1 MHNPLKKI
9 LPEAELEAQ
18 VVAVAEALR
27 KDYAR
32 LHAER
37 IAILNEAAALREMPP
52 SRADLERFLA
62 GFIDLVLNKEP
73 SGENLKLLERL
84 ERFHKNPHDVETI
97 KQSWLDSFNSGLD
110 NFEWLFLPL
119 LASSLRDG
127 AAKLAA
133 TLPWP
138 DTDLDEAKRN
148 EKISDLN
155 AKATALL
162 DKAFAVA
169 DRAARL
175 NIKIAD

>member
-18 VVAVAEALR
+18 VASVAEALR

-32 LHAER
+32 LQAER
-37 IAILNEAAALREMPP
+37 IATANEAAALREMPP
-52 SRADLERFLA
+52 SRADLERFLT
-62 GFIDLVLNKEP
+62 GFIDLVMNKEP
-73 SGENLKLLERL
+73 SGANLKLLERL
-84 ERFHKNPHDVETI
+84 ERFRKNPHDVETI
-97 KQSWLDSFNSGLD
+97 KQSWLTSFYSGLD
-110 NFEWLFLPL
+110 GFEWLFFPL
-119 LASSLRDG
+119 LASNLKEG

-138 DTDLDEAKRN
+138 DTDLDEAERN

-155 AKATALL
+155 EKISALI
-162 DKAFAVA
+162 DKESAVA

>member
-1 MHNPLKKI
+1 MNVPAKTI

-27 KDYAR
+27 KDYTR

-37 IAILNEAAALREMPP
+37 AAIYNEAAALREMPP
-52 SRADLERFLA
+52 SRADLERFLT
-62 GFIDLVLNKEP
+62 GFIDLVMNKEP
-73 SGENLKLLERL
+73 RGENLKLLERL
-84 ERFHKNPHDVETI
+84 ERFRKNPYDVEAI
-97 KQSWLDSFNSGLD
+97 KQSWLDSFHSGLD
-110 NFEWLFLPL
+110 DFTWLLFPL
-119 LASSLRDG
+119 LESSLRDG

-133 TLPWP
+133 TIPWP

-148 EKISDLN
+148 AKISDLE

-175 NIKIAD
+175 NIKLD